1 MFKKIMLATAM
12 VALSVSVAE
21 ARDAIK
27 VVGSSTVYPF
37 TTIVAENFSRNEG
50 FKAPVVESTGTG
62 GGFKLF
68 CAGVGTQ
75 YPDFNNASRAI
86 KKGEVELCKKNGVT
100 VTEIKVGY
108 DGIVFANSKKAP
120 QATIGLKEIFLALA
134 KQIPDGKGGL
144 IDNPYQTWSQIN
156 PNLPNIKIDV
166 LGPPPTSGT
175 RDAFVELAMEGG
187 AKQIPELADLRKKD
201 KKAFKGI
208 AHSIRE
214 DGLFVEAGENDNL
227 IVQKLESDETRFGI
241 FGFSFLE
248 ENGDKIQGSIVE
260 GAAPS
265 FDSIADGSYPVSRP
279 LFVYAKNEHFD
290 SIVGMKEFVKLYVS
304 DSMTGEYGALS
315 DKGLIPLPEREKKT
329 LTAAILEAVK

>member
-1 MFKKIMLATAM
+1 M
-12 VALSVSVAE
+12 
-21 ARDAIK
+21 
-27 VVGSSTVYPF
+27 
-37 TTIVAENFSRNEG
+37 
-50 FKAPVVESTGTG
+50 
-62 GGFKLF
+62 
-68 CAGVGTQ
+68 
-75 YPDFNNASRAI
+75 
-86 KKGEVELCKKNGVT
+86 
-100 VTEIKVGY
+100 
-108 DGIVFANSKKAP
+108 
-120 QATIGLKEIFLALA
+120 
-134 KQIPDGKGGL
+134 
-144 IDNPYQTWSQIN
+144 
-156 PNLPNIKIDV
+156 
-166 LGPPPTSGT
+166 GPPPTSGT

-201 KKAFKGI
+201 KKAFKRI

-260 GAAPS
+260 GAEPS

-290 SIVGMKEFVKLYVS
+290 SIFGMKEFVKLYVS
-304 DSMTGEYGALS
+304 DLMTGEYGALS